1 MFNHEQGIYNDRTIN
16 NPSASYSKENMYK
29 IYRIISIKRIIFTQT
44 QCGLV
49 EFYAC
54 LSIFTL

>member
-1 MFNHEQGIYNDRTIN
+1 MLLKQIDYSFIMFNHEQGIYNDRTIN

-44 QCGLV
+44 
-49 EFYAC
+49 
-54 LSIFTL
+54 